1 MSGLMTLAFLAVTA
15 AGVSSSEMSDC
26 SYLSL
31 LTHLNLIQTDS
42 PLSIMRPV
50 KNWTTTTVVSL
61 DMVLYGILEVDEKS
75 QTVTTHVQTQM
86 MWRNEFLRWNS
97 SNFCGIEMLTVP
109 RKMLWVPDVSIQED
123 TSDTGS
129 IQNSPLVTLT
139 TDGWVFAGG
148 RQRLTTTCQFR
159 LYLFPFDTQSCNISF
174 GSMNYNAES
183 MTLRTLNSEETLSLF
198 SELIMITQ
206 GEWELLNMKVTYYFT
221 ESKNL
226 SQSKLIYTVI
236 IMRKPM
242 LYVINLIVPLF
253 YFLIL
258 DLASFFIRGEKL
270 SFKVTVLLSISV
282 LLLILQDMLPSTEAK
297 LPLMASFC
305 VWVFTLVW
313 LSILEAMLIDFLLGL
328 DGCCGNNAQNAVN
341 NQEVEIQLEGN
352 SHKDPSAA
360 EERGQLGPVMKPS
373 EGELLMLIL
382 EEVKVARMETER
394 HVKDDRKPGRYT
406 RLAQIIDSVYF
417 VLYFLNVVSYLVYLN
432 TAWLGSYVSN
442 KKE

>member
-1 MSGLMTLAFLAVTA
+1 MSGLMTLALLAVTA

-61 DMVLYGILEVDEKS
+61 DMLLFGILEVDEKS
-75 QTVTTHVQTQM
+75 QTVTTQVQTQM
-86 MWRNEFLRWNS
+86 SWRNEFLNWNS
-97 SNFCGIEMLTVP
+97 SNFCGIKMLTVP
-109 RKMLWVPDVSIQED
+109 RNMLWVPDVSIQED
-123 TSDTGS
+123 TSDTGT
-129 IQNSPLVTLT
+129 IRNSPLVTLT
-139 TDGWVFAGG
+139 SNGWVSASG
-148 RQRLTTTCQFR
+148 RQRLTTTCQFK
-159 LYLFPFDTQSCNISF
+159 LYLFPFDTQRCKITF
-174 GSMNYNAES
+174 GSMNYDAES
-183 MTLRTLNSEETLSLF
+183 MILRTINSQETLSSV

-206 GEWELLNMKVTYYFT
+206 GEWELLNMTIIYDSLEKQNVA
-221 ESKNL
+221 ESR
-226 SQSKLIYTVI
+226 LIYTVI

-258 DLASFFIRGEKL
+258 DLASFFIRVEKL
-270 SFKVTVLLSISV
+270 SFKVTLLLSISV
-282 LLLILQDMLPSTEAK
+282 LLLLLQDMLPSTEAK

-305 VWVFTLVW
+305 VWVFALVG
-313 LSILEAMLIDFLLGL
+313 LSILEAMLIDFLLGF

-352 SHKDPSAA
+352 TDPSAA
-360 EERGQLGPVMKPS
+360 EERGHLGPVMKPS
-373 EGELLMLIL
+373 EVELLMLIL
-382 EEVKVARMETER
+382 EEVKVARMETGR

-417 VLYFLNVVSYLVYLN
+417 VLYFLNVVGYLVYN
-432 TAWLGSYVSN
+432 NVEWLGSYVSN

>member
-1 MSGLMTLAFLAVTA
+1 MSVLMTLAFLAVTA

-50 KNWTTTTVVSL
+50 KNWTTTTVVSQ
-61 DMVLYGILEVDEKS
+61 DMVLFGILEVDEKS

-86 MWRNEFLRWNS
+86 SWRNEFLKWNS
-97 SNFCGIEMLTVP
+97 SSFCGIKMLTVP
-109 RKMLWVPDVSIQED
+109 RNMLWVPDVSIQED
-123 TSDTGS
+123 ASDTGS

-139 TDGWVFAGG
+139 SDGLVSASG
-148 RQRLTTTCQFR
+148 RQRLTTTCQFK
-159 LYLFPFDTQSCNISF
+159 LKLFPFDTQRCNITF
-174 GSMNYNAES
+174 GSMNYDTES
-183 MTLRTLNSEETLSLF
+183 LKMRTINSQEALSLV
-198 SELIMITQ
+198 SEQIMITQ
-206 GEWELLNMKVTYYFT
+206 GEWELLEIKIIYYSVEKQNVS
-221 ESKNL
+221 ESR
-226 SQSKLIYTVI
+226 LIYTVI

-258 DLASFFIRGEKL
+258 DLGSFFIRGEKL
-270 SFKVTVLLSISV
+270 SFKVTLLLSISV
-282 LLLILQDMLPSTEAK
+282 LLLILQEILPSTESK

-305 VWVFTLVW
+305 LWVFALVG
-313 LSILEAMLIDFLLGL
+313 LSILETMLMDFLLGF

-341 NQEVEIQLEGN
+341 NQEAEIQLEGN

-373 EGELLMLIL
+373 EVELLMLIL
-382 EEVKVARMETER
+382 EEVKVARIETGR
-394 HVKDDRKPGRYT
+394 HIKDDRKPGRYT
-406 RLAQIIDSVYF
+406 RLVKIIDSVYF
-417 VLYFLNVVSYLVYLN
+417 VLYFLNVVGYLLYLN
-432 TAWLGSYVSN
+432 MEWLGSYLSN
-442 KKE
+442 I